1 MKKNSLLAVL
11 LLVQAL
17 VAFFVLTGDR
27 ELQDHAGIRRLLE
40 FNPEQIDG
48 IRIEDNEGNVAELKR
63 VGDAWLTAQ
72 DFPADV
78 NRVDRLLSSLNEME
92 HGLAVANT
100 VSAAERFEVSKTNF
114 QRHLKLSDN
123 GKVITEF
130 YLGSGAGARR
140 SHVRLVNQEAIY
152 AVTIGSYDLPATI
165 DEWQDKDLLQIEV
178 NQIERLKTG
187 DLIIRKNEQESSE
200 TVHEENAHSPEWML
214 EGLSADETFKVDDFE
229 AQLRNLA
236 TLRYIRAFSG
246 SAEDLPIAAE
256 FTIDYK
262 NSKRTYWFYRVEEGN
277 DFWLRVSDRDEL
289 FEVPSYKVNPII
301 DNLTR
306 EKLAEKP
313 ASEEA
318 SDYTAP

>member
-17 VAFFVLTGDR
+17 IAFFVLTGDR
-27 ELQDHAGIRRLLE
+27 ELQDHAGIRKLLE
-40 FNPEQIDG
+40 FNPKQING

-63 VGDAWLTAQ
+63 VGDTWLTAQ

-100 VSAAERFEVSKTNF
+100 VSAAERFEVSETNF

-140 SHVRLVNQEAIY
+140 SHVHLANQEAIY

-165 DEWQDKDLLQIEV
+165 NEWQDKDLLQIEM
-178 NQIERLKTG
+178 NQIETLKTG
-187 DLIIRKNEQESSE
+187 DLIIRKNKQVSSE
-200 TVHEENAHSPEWML
+200 TVDEENVRMPEWIL
-214 EGLSADETFKVDDFE
+214 EGLSAGETFKVDDFE

-236 TLRYIRAFSG
+236 TLRYDRAFSG
-246 SAEDLPIAAE
+246 SVKDLPIAAE

-262 NSKRTYWFYRVEEGN
+262 NSKRNYWFTKLKQVITSGSKSPTEMSFLN
-277 DFWLRVSDRDEL
+277 FLRTKLIQSL
-289 FEVPSYKVNPII
+289 II
-301 DNLTR
+301 
-306 EKLAEKP
+306 
-313 ASEEA
+313 
-318 SDYTAP
+318 